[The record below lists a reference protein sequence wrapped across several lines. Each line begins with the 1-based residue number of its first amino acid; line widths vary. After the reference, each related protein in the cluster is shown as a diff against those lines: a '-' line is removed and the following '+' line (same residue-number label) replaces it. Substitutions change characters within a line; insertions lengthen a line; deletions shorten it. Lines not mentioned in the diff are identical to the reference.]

1 MEEKIT
7 NIRKYDYILMVD
19 PLMNWNHLLEI
30 GQVIGMTRNNIG
42 EVDTYTIR
50 FKNETL
56 TVDNEVAEYCKVLQ
70 FKED

>member
-19 PLMNWNHLLEI
+19 PLMNWNHPLEI

-50 FKNETL
+50 FKNETV
-56 TVDNEVAEYCKVLQ
+56 TVDNEVAKYCKVLQ